1 MTVGPHPRPGPDDAA
16 DDEEEDPTPR
26 RASRL
31 SSRDPGRPS
40 VRSTH
45 SFSLILCLSDLFPS

>member
-1 MTVGPHPRPGPDDAA
+1 MGPHPRPGPDDAA